1 MKTKTNFVVGIG
13 EILWDLFPTGK
24 QLGGAP
30 SNFAFHM
37 AQLGFESQAISA
49 IGKDALGEE
58 ALLTLADKP
67 MNKYFPVVA
76 FPTGTVE
83 VTLDKKGIPS
93 YEIKENV
100 AWDNIPFT
108 EELANIAAQTRCICF
123 GSLAQRN
130 LNSRQTIIK
139 FIETMPQKEET
150 LKVFDINLRQSFYT
164 KEIIEQSI
172 SRCNVLKINDEELET
187 ITPLLSLKGITVQEK
202 AYTLITRFKLNFLI
216 LTCGTNG
223 SYVFSKKHTSFL
235 ETPKV
240 EVVDTVGAGDS
251 FTAAFCG
258 AILNDKSMN
267 EAHRIAV
274 SISAYICTQRGAMPS
289 LNDQLRNL
297 IL

>member
-1 MKTKTNFVVGIG
+1 MKTKKNFVVGIG

-49 IGKDALGEE
+49 IGKDTLGEE

-108 EELANIAAQTRCICF
+108 EELANIAAQTCCICF

-130 LNSRQTIIK
+130 PISRQTIIE
-139 FIETMPQKEET
+139 FIEAMPQNEET
-150 LKVFDINLRQSFYT
+150 LKVFDINLRQQFYT

-172 SRCNVLKINDEELET
+172 LRCNVLKINDEELET
-187 ITPLLSLKGITVQEK
+187 ITPLLSLKGITIQEK
-202 AYTLITRFKLNFLI
+202 AFTLITRFKLKFLI

-235 ETPKV
+235 ETPEVK
-240 EVVDTVGAGDS
+240 VVDTVGAGDS

-258 AILNDKSMN
+258 AILKGKAMN
-267 EAHRIAV
+267 EAHKIAV
-274 SISAYICTQRGAMPS
+274 SISAYICTQQGAMPS